1 MRRVAVA
8 AAVYPFAF
16 LAAQRI
22 PAVVLPA
29 AAEGA
34 PSILLLLASTFALGV
49 VAGRWWALLVPVGW
63 GAAALL
69 AGLSFPLENTD
80 GAAGR
85 LLFAVAVT
93 AGIVPLALGVG
104 AARLA
109 RRSSAGL

>member
-8 AAVYPFAF
+8 AALYPLAF
-16 LAAQRI
+16 LAALKI

-29 AAEGA
+29 AAEGV
-34 PSILLLLASTFALGV
+34 PSLLLLLTSTFALGV

-85 LLFAVAVT
+85 LLFVGAVT
-93 AGIVPLALGVG
+93 VGIVPLALGVG
-104 AARLA
+104 AARVA